1 MKKLAV
7 FFVLLAGTLWGCI
20 GIFVR
25 RYNAMGLSSMQT
37 VAVRMVIAAILFALF
52 VLGTA
57 LIGHPVDAAPC
68 PVSLPVFSLTLFRP
82 GAAPERAELPDGVY
96 VIRRE

>member
-52 VLGTA
+52 VLIYKRR
-57 LIGHPVDAAPC
+57 LFIIHLKDIWIFIGSGVISVGLFTYC
-68 PVSLPVFSLTLFRP
+68 YFSSI
-82 GAAPERAELPDGVY
+82 EL
-96 VIRRE
+96 